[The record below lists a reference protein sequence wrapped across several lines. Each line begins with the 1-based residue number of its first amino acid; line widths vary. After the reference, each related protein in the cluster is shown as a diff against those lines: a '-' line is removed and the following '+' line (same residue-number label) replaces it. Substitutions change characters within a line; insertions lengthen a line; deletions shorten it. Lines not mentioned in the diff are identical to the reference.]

1 MSTQRELVCKN
12 SYRVLSRHK
21 LDNNAEQ
28 LEIEIT
34 EPKKHF
40 YSRQKKSI
48 VHITK
53 PIKGGQG
60 WKDRVYSNR
69 YVSYNMMDDLF
80 MWMVVY
86 YPMISE
92 VFDFNSAVS
101 TIEVAEIIDN
111 SPHEHEM
118 NPIDTTPEP
127 DRESLRVESRHESY
141 ESHESHE
148 SYKTHDIG
156 DHHVSHDDYSS
167 SSYDSG
173 SSGGGDGGGSCGG
186 CD

>member
-1 MSTQRELVCKN
+1 
-12 SYRVLSRHK
+12 

-127 DRESLRVESRHESY
+127 DRESLTVESRHKSY

-173 SSGGGDGGGSCGG
+173 SSGGGDSGGSCGG